1 MLYGKK
7 KGATAFTE
15 LIEIKDVPDTG
26 SEPETIEVTTLK
38 DTRKSY
44 IMGRQDSP
52 AQSFTYNYDEV
63 KMHDK
68 VMQYCDGDVHDFLV
82 VFPDGSG
89 YTIKGSASTYVKGYS
104 ANSAIEATLTIVAEV
119 IEFKKKTEVDA
130 LLPSGE

>member
-52 AQSFTYNYDEV
+52 A
-63 KMHDK
+63 H
-68 VMQYCDGDVHDFLV
+68 
-82 VFPDGSG
+82 
-89 YTIKGSASTYVKGYS
+89 
-104 ANSAIEATLTIVAEV
+104 
-119 IEFKKKTEVDA
+119 
-130 LLPSGE
+130 